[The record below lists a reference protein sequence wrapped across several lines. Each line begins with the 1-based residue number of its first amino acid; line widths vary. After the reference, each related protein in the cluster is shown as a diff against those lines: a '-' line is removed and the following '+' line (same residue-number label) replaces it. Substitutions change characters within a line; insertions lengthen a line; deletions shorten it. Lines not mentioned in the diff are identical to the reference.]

1 MDEERR
7 RNSLGFGD
15 YLDTP
20 IVTAP
25 STRHRIDGLGNDLG
39 LFDVQLAA
47 HREVVERADR
57 RRFDDVE
64 ASQVAAGG
72 APIARGHALNGNRC
86 SHHFNHE
93 RGVRI
98 VEED

>member
-1 MDEERR
+1 
-7 RNSLGFGD
+7 
-15 YLDTP
+15 
-20 IVTAP
+20 
-25 STRHRIDGLGNDLG
+25 
-39 LFDVQLAA
+39 
-47 HREVVERADR
+47 VVERADR